1 MTGLGSGGDPTEGD
15 GDVTSSAWREDISG
29 TRIGRYLLLDRIGA
43 GGMGVVW
50 RAYDPMLDRRVA
62 LKLVASRGG
71 DPLALVSEAQAL
83 ARLQHP
89 NIVAIHDVGP
99 LTDGLFLAMEYVDG
113 VTLTR
118 HLQLARTWREVVDVF
133 LAVAQGVRAA
143 HAAGVVHGDLKPDN
157 VLVAAPQPGVPAIV
171 KVVDFGLAS
180 MAKGSSASRRPPVSE
195 GSTGASRTDLAI
207 RGTPA
212 YLAPEQVAGAPAS
225 ERTDQYA
232 FCVAM
237 FEALTGARPR
247 AIDSLHTA
255 ALVFRDA
262 RTVRWPAGHAVPPW
276 LRRIV
281 LTGLA
286 IDPAARH
293 GDFDEIVH
301 ALQRGRTRLRRRAGL
316 LVASTAVI
324 AGAVALVQ
332 GAVRCADA
340 DAPVTAVWSDGVA
353 AEMQSAR
360 GPLSAGEL
368 DLWRRRHERLDATAA
383 DLAAA
388 SRRACE
394 GRGSAESRRRQ
405 RCVDHGLATLELA
418 VAQARGGD
426 VHSQRFVLAGVGLDA
441 LEPCD
446 DEANLQQFPPI
457 AEDLELRA
465 AVQALERDIAVV
477 NLAEI
482 TSPELGDA
490 TLAELGRR
498 AQALGEEGLYTDVLL
513 LRARAATARE
523 EDRLKLELLRDAL
536 ASAEASRDDRRV
548 ALAWHRIAAAQ
559 IGSLGDETAVR
570 IALERMDAAS
580 ARLGRP
586 ADLEAHRHRVLA
598 QVANAR
604 GERSEAVQALATMLQ
619 AANDAQRPDLAF
631 DALLLSVS
639 VNLNA
644 SRVPEALA
652 SADAAVALARSAFGE
667 DHPDLAIAL
676 GARAGAMLASARG
689 GTDADFDRANAAF
702 DDAIERLTPW
712 EQQHAGVRR
721 ALECNRCVGLTDAC
735 RSQATSACVRCGEL
749 SLDAMLTS
757 ASQRTLSVSLGSL
770 ALSDPAAAVPLA
782 RAAFARW
789 REDARSWRQST
800 VPAWAAL
807 VLAWAGDREPGL
819 ELFRDVGNHGRDSTA
834 AYMLDAWLATQD
846 DDRERRGA
854 VRVALETNVAA
865 EDLRDAER
873 LVRAWF
879 IAQLSGAAADREA
892 VAHLR
897 GRTAIV
903 CSPGWRPR
911 IDAWLANEADAPSAL
926 AGATA
931 TVEAVHDVRRR

>member
-157 VLVAAPQPGVPAIV
+157 VLVAAPRPGVPAMV

-180 MAKGSSASRRPPVSE
+180 MANATSSSSGALASE
-195 GSTGASRTDLAI
+195 GSSWASRTDLTI

-237 FEALTGARPR
+237 FEALTGARPH
-247 AIDSLHTA
+247 AIDSLHAA

-262 RTVRWPAGHAVPPW
+262 RAVRWPAGHAVPPW

-286 IDPAARH
+286 LDPAARH

-301 ALQRGRTRLRRRAGL
+301 ALQRGRTRLRRRAAMA
-316 LVASTAVI
+316 VVSTAAI
-324 AGAVALVQ
+324 ASAVALVQ

-340 DAPVTAVWSDGVA
+340 DAPVTAVWSDGIA

-394 GRGSAESRRRQ
+394 GRGSAESRRRL

-426 VHSQRFVLAGVGLDA
+426 VHSQAFVLAGAGLDA

-604 GERSEAVQALATMLQ
+604 GERIDAVQELVAMRD
-619 AANDAQRPDLAF
+619 AASEAQRPDLVF
-631 DALLLSVS
+631 DALLLSIS

-644 SRVPEALA
+644 GRVPDAVA
-652 SADAAVALARSAFGE
+652 SGDAAVALARSAFGE
-667 DHPDLAIAL
+667 DHPDFAIAL
-676 GARAGAMLASARG
+676 GARAGAMLAAARG

-702 DDAIERLTPW
+702 DDAIERLASWDQTR
-712 EQQHAGVRR
+712 AGLRR
-721 ALECNRCVGLTDAC
+721 SLDCNRCVGLADAC
-735 RSQATSACVRCGEL
+735 RPQATPACVHCAEL
-749 SLDAMLTS
+749 SLEATLTS
-757 ASQRTLSVSLGSL
+757 ASQRTLAISLSTL

-819 ELFRDVGNHGRDSTA
+819 ELFRDAGHPRDSMG
-834 AYMLDAWLATQD
+834 AYMLDALLATHD
-846 DDRERRGA
+846 EDPERRA
-854 VRVALETNVAA
+854 TVRAALETNVSL
-865 EDLRDAER
+865 EELRDAER
-873 LVRAWF
+873 LVRAWL
-879 IAQLSGAAADREA
+879 IAQLSGAATDREA
-892 VAHLR
+892 LALLR
-897 GRTAIV
+897 GRTAIE
-903 CSPGWRPR
+903 CLPGWAQR
-911 IDAWLANEADAPSAL
+911 IDAWLADEADAPSAL

-931 TVEAVHDVRRR
+931 TMEAVHDAVRR